1 MKKISV
7 LGAGWV
13 GTPLAIQLKKEQ
25 GNTVLVSTTQ
35 EAKIPV
41 LQEKGLNALLLSLNP
56 EPTGQNWEQFLT
68 CDVLVV
74 TIPPRVQL
82 GEENHIEQI
91 KALIALIKTQPKAPE
106 QIIYT
111 SSTTVYPDGDKTF
124 TEEEVNANNN
134 KHRTIFTSETLLQEA
149 FGKQL
154 TIVRLGGLCGPERNI
169 GKFFSGKTDIK
180 GGQHPVNMLHLNDAV
195 GVLAFMIDKNIKG
208 EIFNACSPLHPTRII
223 FYTNSCKV
231 TNMAAPSFDPTDLS
245 VARAISSQKLI
256 DWDYNFVY
264 NDPCDFTY

>member
-1 MKKISV
+1 MKKISI

-13 GTPLAIQLKKEQ
+13 GTPLAIQLKEQ
-25 GNTVLVSTTQ
+25 GNAVLVSTTQ
-35 EAKIPV
+35 ESKIAG
-41 LQEKGLNALLLSLNP
+41 LQEKGLQPLVLSLNP
-56 EPTGQNWEQFLT
+56 EPTGTGWEQFLA

-91 KALIALIKTQPKAPE
+91 KALITLMHAQPKIPD

-124 TEEEVNANNN
+124 TEDEVTLENNR
-134 KHRTIFTSETLLQEA
+134 HRTIFTVEQLLQES

-154 TIVRLGGLCGPERNI
+154 TIIRYGGLCGPERNI

-180 GGQHPVNMLHLNDAV
+180 GGHHPVNMLHRDDAV
-195 GVLAFMIDKNIKG
+195 DIVDYMISQNIKG
-208 EIFNACSPLHPTRII
+208 EVFNACSPLHPTRII

-231 TNMAAPSFDPTDLS
+231 TNMAAPAFDPNDLS
-245 VARAISSQKLI
+245 VARAISSDKLMK
-256 DWDYNFVY
+256 WGYTFKY
-264 NDPCDFTY
+264 YDPCDFVY